1 MATTAWGELTK
12 CIKHD
17 LYLKVDGQAV
27 PGRLGAENPQK
38 MTLTIVKSQIFKF
51 SYIGYFNLE
60 PSRGYFLNPMGV
72 PKHHAKDEPP
82 TQKGRQKAC
91 PITV

>member
-38 MTLTIVKSQIFKF
+38 NLSQYSKNHRF
-51 SYIGYFNLE
+51 SNFHI
-60 PSRGYFLNPMGV
+60 
-72 PKHHAKDEPP
+72 
-82 TQKGRQKAC
+82 
-91 PITV
+91 

>member
-38 MTLTIVKSQIFKF
+38 MTLSIVKNHRF
-51 SYIGYFNLE
+51 SNFHI
-60 PSRGYFLNPMGV
+60 
-72 PKHHAKDEPP
+72 
-82 TQKGRQKAC
+82 
-91 PITV
+91 